1 MWKVT
6 IWNEE
11 IERTWNIAPHRADNR
26 KEAIEKAI
34 NAELDMGTPRYKIHI
49 ESVRRV

>member
-11 IERTWNIAPHRADNR
+11 IERTWNIAPHRATNK

-34 NAELDMGTPRYKIHI
+34 IAELESGTPRYKIHI
-49 ESVRRV
+49 ESTRRI